1 MAIAV
6 TLNPVKGRG
15 PHGALRPQP
24 STTLRL
30 LASAVALNRKAPEGW
45 RPSSP
50 SSVAELLRR
59 VDTPGRSA
67 RRAGADTARTAG

>member
-6 TLNPVKGRG
+6 NLNPVKGRG

-45 RPSSP
+45 R
-50 SSVAELLRR
+50 
-59 VDTPGRSA
+59 TPGRFAQFAS
-67 RRAGADTARTAG
+67 RRHTRQRFGLRWPSTAFARTFR